1 MKSTMKRMVRA
12 YDKELKIFLDLRN
25 SKKKRRKQAR
35 ECAKEWHDDNTLIES
50 QVEADELAHDNIY
63 YTIN

>member
-35 ECAKEWHDDNTLIES
+35 ECAKEWYDDSTLIQCQED
-50 QVEADELAHDNIY
+50 ADELAHDNIY
-63 YTIN
+63 YLVN

>member
-35 ECAKEWHDDNTLIES
+35 ECAKEWYGDNTLIQCQED
-50 QVEADELAHDNIY
+50 ADELASDNIY
-63 YTIN
+63 YLVN

>member
-35 ECAKEWHDDNTLIES
+35 ECAKEWRDDNTLIEC
-50 QVEADELAHDNIY
+50 QEDADELARDNIY
-63 YTIN
+63 YLIS